1 MWQAGLFLGIF
12 GVLLILAGLWTR
24 AGHDGL
30 IWRPYL
36 KPKGKSREKEL
47 KTIGNWVAIVGIG
60 FIVLGIVLA
69 LIPY

>member
-12 GVLLILAGLWTR
+12 GALLVLAGLWTR

-36 KPKGKSREKEL
+36 KPRGKNRESEL
-47 KTIGNWVAIVGIG
+47 KIIGNWVAGIG
-60 FIVLGIVLA
+60 VGFIILGIILA
-69 LIPY
+69 FIQ